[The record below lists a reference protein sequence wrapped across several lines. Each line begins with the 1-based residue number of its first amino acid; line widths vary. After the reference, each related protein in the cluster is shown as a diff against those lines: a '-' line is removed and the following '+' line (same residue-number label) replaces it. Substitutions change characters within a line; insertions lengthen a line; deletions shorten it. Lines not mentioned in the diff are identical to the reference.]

1 MKALTRFL
9 ALALTAVLLAGLWA
23 LPASA
28 ADGALPFTDVQET
41 DWFYPYVK
49 ELYADGTINGMTAT
63 TFVPSGELTYGQ
75 ALKLIVCA
83 LGYGEQKGSSQ
94 HWASGYVKFARD
106 KGWVKSGVDPD
117 GKVTRLAFCQ
127 IAAKAKDLKAQ
138 PAENPF
144 KDTSDTSVLALVD
157 AGVINGMSADTFA
170 PDGVLTRAQISKIIC
185 TLRTAVDREEE
196 ESLTK
201 NHTPPEHPLPTEAE
215 LKQRGEVYYVGASRK
230 DKSLVSLLLDLVGNE
245 NQKTIFIDAGEYD
258 IFAEYMAE
266 VKAGRIAVPAD
277 TIGSATY
284 MEVPGSDKW
293 YNAFVPNNTT
303 IYGLGSVTLRFTPD
317 KDAITY
323 GESRVWSPLNIFG
336 SVELYNLNVLVKN
349 GRYCLHNDDHN
360 RYPGS
365 TQYYYNCRF
374 EYQLSD
380 TNADGKLL
388 GFNSTIG
395 FGINDDSTHYFEKCE
410 MIFDGEGNHGVFYGH
425 DASKG
430 NKCAWMYLKDCKLHA
445 TDPSNN
451 RVIRLQ
457 TLSKN
462 VKDRPVYVTVQNCEV
477 NGGLQ
482 FNMYYAESI
491 QSFAVVYRGTPE
503 MPVSRSNNEGS
514 VKDPYTVKYYD

>member
-1 MKALTRFL
+1 MKRLFTRLAALLLIAAL
-9 ALALTAVLLAGLWA
+9 ALA
-23 LPASA
+23 PATVFA
-28 ADGALPFTDVQET
+28 TELPFTDVQEG

-63 TFVPSGELTYGQ
+63 TFVPNGNLTYGQ

-83 LGYGEQKGSSQ
+83 LGYGEQKASPT
-94 HWASGYVKFARD
+94 HWASGYVKFARG
-106 KGWVKSGVDPD
+106 KGWFTGNVDPD
-117 GKVTRLAFCQ
+117 GEVTRLAFCQ
-127 IAAKAKDLKAQ
+127 IAAKAKELHSQ

-196 ESLTK
+196 ENITK

-215 LKQRGEVYYVGASRK
+215 LKQRGETYYVGASRK
-230 DKSLVSLLLDLVGNE
+230 DKSLVSLLLDLTGNE
-245 NQKTIFIDAGEYD
+245 KQKTIFIDAGEYD
-258 IFAEYMAE
+258 LFAEYMAE

-277 TIGSATY
+277 TIGNGTY
-284 MEVPGSDKW
+284 MEVSGTDKW

-303 IYGLGSVTLRFTPD
+303 IYGLGDVTLRFTP
-317 KDAITY
+317 AVNEITY
-323 GESRVWSPLNIFG
+323 GASIVWSPLNIFG

-349 GRYCLHNDDHN
+349 CRYALHNDDHN

-374 EYQLSD
+374 EKQFGD
-380 TNADGKLL
+380 TNADGKRL
-388 GFNSTIG
+388 GANSTIG
-395 FGINDDSTHYFEKCE
+395 FGINDESVHYFDHCE
-410 MIFDGEGNHGVFYGH
+410 MYFDGDGNNGVFYGH

-430 NKCAWMYLKDCKLHA
+430 NKSAWIYLKDCHIYA
-445 TDPSNN
+445 SDPKNA

-462 VKDRPVYVTVQNCEV
+462 VRDRPVYVTVQNCEV

-491 QSFAVVYRGTPE
+491 QTFSVVYRGTPAQ
-503 MPVSRSNNEGS
+503 PISRSNNEGS
-514 VKDPYTVKYYD
+514 VNDPYTVKYYP